1 MKMRGSGWIKT
12 RRVEDRRCFG
22 DQGRPRR
29 PRGDNNR
36 GNARDEMREVAKRMS
51 RRRVEKKQKEKKKRK
66 KEREKKKKKKKRA
79 LFNLIARKDSLLKFS
94 RA

>member
-1 MKMRGSGWIKT
+1 
-12 RRVEDRRCFG
+12 
-22 DQGRPRR
+22 
-29 PRGDNNR
+29 
-36 GNARDEMREVAKRMS
+36 MREVAKRMS

-66 KEREKKKKKKKRA
+66 KEREKKKKKRA